1 MARIIPIAL
10 IGLALVLYA
19 LWRGAYPDLFEE
31 TEPAPPAQT
40 AATPETA
47 PSAEAPD
54 AAGTPAAAPAA
65 EPDKL
70 PATPQLDVVRI
81 NEDGDTVIA
90 GKAEPGASVTIATQD
105 GPLATVKADE
115 RGKWVALPEKP
126 LPAGDHAVTIESTGK
141 NGKKEVGDKTIV
153 VSIPEGT
160 GGKPLV
166 VAVPTRGF
174 GASEV
179 IQRPESPPGGEP
191 PAAPEKPVV
200 LAQAPKD
207 AAQPAGADTAG
218 SRSQQAAAAGEGA
231 TQGGGAGEQPV
242 AGKDAAKAGE
252 RPETAADGRGDP
264 SPTAAQAP
272 ASGEQTA
279 PSAGSATQA
288 AQQQAPAA
296 GKAAPATAG
305 TEETRV
311 AARASGKAE
320 TGDEGNDRAAG
331 QQTAATSDDRPAEDK
346 TGEAPPTVAKAPAK
360 PEQDRP
366 APAPVTAG
374 QQAAATGEERLS
386 EDKAGEASPTVAK
399 APAKPEQDRPAS
411 PSATADRKAA
421 AAGEDQT
428 SEDKAG
434 EAPPTV
440 AEAPAKPD
448 QDRPAAGRQAAATGE
463 DASGE
468 ERTEAPAAMAAAAPE
483 KSQPAGA
490 DASARPAG
498 QQAADAAPAGRPE
511 EDRPAAAAETPAAPA
526 GTATPAAPAATASA
540 APTPA
545 PEGAQAAA
553 GGKPQPGG
561 VSVDS
566 VDYDDKGNLALSG
579 TAKPGS
585 TVEPKIAGGESGS
598 ESLGKA
604 RADEKG
610 EWRLRVERDIAPGRY
625 DLTVEER
632 SPEGAPRSR
641 IRLPFERADPI
652 TDFPPGDI
660 VVVQPGNSL
669 WRIARRVYG
678 QGIRYTVIYAANQ
691 AQIGNPD
698 LIFPGQI
705 FSVPQ
710 EDRTARAPG

>member
-115 RGKWVALPEKP
+115 RGTWVALPEKP

-207 AAQPAGADTAG
+207 AA
-218 SRSQQAAAAGEGA
+218 
-231 TQGGGAGEQPV
+231 
-242 AGKDAAKAGE
+242 KAGE

-311 AARASGKAE
+311 AAQASGKAE

-331 QQTAATSDDRPAEDK
+331 QQTAATSDDRPAEDQ

-366 APAPVTAG
+366 APGPVTAG
-374 QQAAATGEERLS
+374 QQAAATGEERPS

-421 AAGEDQT
+421 ATGEDQT

-448 QDRPAAGRQAAATGE
+448 QDRPAAGQQAAATGE

-490 DASARPAG
+490 DASARPA
-498 QQAADAAPAGRPE
+498 
-511 EDRPAAAAETPAAPA
+511 AAAETPAAPA
-526 GTATPAAPAATASA
+526 GTDTPAAPAATASA